1 MDEKNFIR
9 FNDLDHRMPEAYL
22 KHKVF
27 DDLKYMMEFY
37 DSLSCSCFSFVA
49 SGTKGIVNYASNVY
63 SAIEGTLDSI
73 TTLLTKGR
81 INDAYTLI
89 RKLFDDILL
98 EIYMDVTL
106 KDKFSLEN
114 YIVEEVNEW
123 IQGKH
128 RIPKTVKILKYLET
142 SERTR
147 DLYPLF
153 GWDTYLKKNR
163 ELLDDSVHSN
173 RYHLMLLNCNR
184 AYIAN
189 RERHLKNCEIVLNQ
203 LFLLHLSFIFHLNP
217 QYLMA
222 FDYIYYMDEGLTP
235 PEGSEAWIAS
245 FAQDAFDK
253 VIKPHKAIAN
263 FILTTCYL
271 EIQRHS

>member
-1 MDEKNFIR
+1 MNI
-9 FNDLDHRMPEAYL
+9 DHKMPEAYL
-22 KHKVF
+22 KRKVF
-27 DDLKYMMEFY
+27 EDLVYMREFY
-37 DSLSCSCFSFVA
+37 YSLSYRCYSFVS
-49 SGTKGIVNYASNVY
+49 SGTKGIGNYASYVY
-63 SAIEGTLDSI
+63 SSIEGTLDSI

-98 EIYMDVTL
+98 EIYMDVNL
-106 KDKFSLEN
+106 KDKFCLEN

-128 RIPKTVKILKYLET
+128 RIPKSVKILKYLET
-142 SERTR
+142 SKRTR
-147 DLYPLF
+147 NLYPLF

-173 RYHLMLLNCNR
+173 RFHLMLLNCNTVH
-184 AYIAN
+184 IED

-203 LFLLHLSFIFHLNP
+203 LFLLHLSFIFHLSP
-217 QYLMA
+217 YYLMA
-222 FDYIYYMDEGLTP
+222 SDYMDYMEEGLTP
-235 PEGSEAWIAS
+235 PKGSEAWIAP

-253 VIKPHKAIAN
+253 VIKPHEKIAN

>member
-1 MDEKNFIR
+1 MDIEHK
-9 FNDLDHRMPEAYL
+9 MPEAYL

-27 DDLKYMMEFY
+27 DDLKYMMAFY
-37 DSLSCSCFSFVA
+37 DSISMTCFGFIA
-49 SGTKGIVNYASNVY
+49 TGTHGITNYASYVY

-73 TTLLTKGR
+73 SNLLTKGR
-81 INDAYTLI
+81 MNDAYTLI

-106 KDKFSLEN
+106 KDKFSIDN
-114 YIVEEVNEW
+114 FFVEEVDEW
-123 IQGKH
+123 ICGKH
-128 RIPKTVKILKYLET
+128 RIPKTEKILKSLEK
-142 SERTR
+142 SEHTK

-173 RYHLMLLNCNR
+173 RFQRMLLNCNTV
-184 AYIAN
+184 YIEN
-189 RERHLKNCEIVLNQ
+189 RERHLKNCEIILNQ

-222 FDYIYYMDEGLTP
+222 SNYMDYMDEGQTP
-235 PEGSEAWIAS
+235 PAGSENWIAR

-253 VIKPHKAIAN
+253 VIKPHKKISE
-263 FILTTCYL
+263 FIKRTCYL
-271 EIQRHS
+271 VIE

>member
-1 MDEKNFIR
+1 MNIE
-9 FNDLDHRMPEAYL
+9 HRMLEAYL
-22 KHKVF
+22 RHKVF
-27 DDLKYMMEFY
+27 DELKFMMQFY
-37 DSLSCSCFSFVA
+37 DSISMSCFSFIA
-49 SGTKGIVNYASNVY
+49 SGTRGITNYASYVY
-63 SAIEGTLDSI
+63 TAIEGTLDSI
-73 TTLLTKGR
+73 SILLTKGR

-106 KDKFSLEN
+106 KDKFSIDN
-114 YIVEEVNEW
+114 FVVKEVNEW

-128 RIPKTVKILKYLET
+128 RIPKIEKILKCLEK
-142 SERTR
+142 SETTK

-173 RYHLMLLNCNR
+173 RFQQMLLNCNDV
-184 AYIAN
+184 YIEN
-189 RERHLKNCEIVLNQ
+189 RERHLKNCEIILNQ

-222 FDYIYYMDEGLTP
+222 SDYMDHLEMKMTP
-235 PEGSEAWIAS
+235 PAGSENWIAR
-245 FAQDAFDK
+245 FAQEAFNK
-253 VIKPHKAIAN
+253 VIKPHKSIAN
-263 FILTTCYL
+263 FILSTCYL
-271 EIQRHS
+271 EIS

>member
-1 MDEKNFIR
+1 MII
-9 FNDLDHRMPEAYL
+9 DHKMPDTYF

-49 SGTKGIVNYASNVY
+49 SGTKGIVNYASYVY
-63 SAIEGTLDSI
+63 SSIEGTLDSI

-106 KDKFSLEN
+106 KDKFSLDN

-128 RIPKTVKILKYLET
+128 RIPKSEKILKYLKT

-222 FDYIYYMDEGLTP
+222 SDYMDYMEEGLTP
-235 PEGSEAWIAS
+235 PEGSEAWIAP
-245 FAQDAFDK
+245 FAQDAFDR
-253 VIKPHKAIAN
+253 VIKPHEDIAN
-263 FILTTCYL
+263 FILSTCYL
-271 EIQRHS
+271 KIQRQS

>member
-1 MDEKNFIR
+1 
-9 FNDLDHRMPEAYL
+9 MPESYL

-37 DSLSCSCFSFVA
+37 DSISMSCFSFVA
-49 SGTKGIVNYASNVY
+49 SGTHGITNYASYVY

-73 TTLLTKGR
+73 SILLTKGR
-81 INDAYTLI
+81 INDSYTLI

-98 EIYMDVTL
+98 EIYIDVTL
-106 KDKFSLEN
+106 KEKFSIDN
-114 YIVEEVNEW
+114 FFVAEVNEW

-128 RIPKTVKILKYLET
+128 RIPKTEKILKCLEM
-142 SERTR
+142 SEMTK

-173 RYHLMLLNCNR
+173 RFQQMLLNCCDV
-184 AYIAN
+184 YIEN
-189 RERHLKNCEIVLNQ
+189 REQHLKNCEIILNQ

-222 FDYIYYMDEGLTP
+222 SDYMDCIEVGQIP
-235 PEGSEAWIAS
+235 PTGCENWIAQ

-253 VIKPHKAIAN
+253 VIKPHKNISEY
-263 FILTTCYL
+263 IKSTCYL
-271 EIQRHS
+271 EIE

>member
-1 MDEKNFIR
+1 MNI
-9 FNDLDHRMPEAYL
+9 DHKMPEAYL

-27 DDLKYMMEFY
+27 DDLKYMREFY

-49 SGTKGIVNYASNVY
+49 SGTKGIGNYASYVY
-63 SAIEGTLDSI
+63 SSIEGTLDSI

-98 EIYMDVTL
+98 EIYMDVNL

-128 RIPKTVKILKYLET
+128 RIPKSEKILKYLKT
-142 SERTR
+142 SESTR
-147 DLYPLF
+147 DLYPLL

-173 RYHLMLLNCNR
+173 RFHLMLLNCNKV
-184 AYIAN
+184 YLDD

-222 FDYIYYMDEGLTP
+222 SDYMDYAEMGENP
-235 PEGSEAWIAS
+235 PEGSEAWIAP

>member
-1 MDEKNFIR
+1 MNI
-9 FNDLDHRMPEAYL
+9 DHKMPEAYL

-27 DDLKYMMEFY
+27 DDLKYMREFY

-49 SGTKGIVNYASNVY
+49 SGTKGIGNYASYVY
-63 SAIEGTLDSI
+63 SSIEGTLDSI

-98 EIYMDVTL
+98 EIYMDVNL

-128 RIPKTVKILKYLET
+128 RIPKSEKILKYLKT
-142 SERTR
+142 SESTR
-147 DLYPLF
+147 DLYPLL

-173 RYHLMLLNCNR
+173 RFHLMLLNCNKV
-184 AYIAN
+184 YLDD
-189 RERHLKNCEIVLNQ
+189 RERHLKNCEIVLSQ

-217 QYLMA
+217 HYLMA
-222 FDYIYYMDEGLTP
+222 SDYMDYMEEGLTP

-253 VIKPHKAIAN
+253 VIKPYKTIAN

-271 EIQRHS
+271 EIHRHS

>member
-1 MDEKNFIR
+1 MNI
-9 FNDLDHRMPEAYL
+9 DHKMPEAYL

-37 DSLSCSCFSFVA
+37 DSLSCSCYSFVA

-89 RKLFDDILL
+89 RKQFDDILL

-106 KDKFSLEN
+106 KDKFSLDN

-128 RIPKTVKILKYLET
+128 RIPKSDKILKYLKT
-142 SERTR
+142 SESTR

-153 GWDTYLKKNR
+153 RWDTYLKKNR

-173 RYHLMLLNCNR
+173 RFHLMLLNCNKV
-184 AYIAN
+184 YLDD
-189 RERHLKNCEIVLNQ
+189 RERHLKCFEPAILIALVI
-203 LFLLHLSFIFHLNP
+203 HLSFESSLS
-217 QYLMA
+217 
-222 FDYIYYMDEGLTP
+222 DGL
-235 PEGSEAWIAS
+235 
-245 FAQDAFDK
+245 
-253 VIKPHKAIAN
+253 
-263 FILTTCYL
+263 
-271 EIQRHS
+271 

>member
-1 MDEKNFIR
+1 MNTELK
-9 FNDLDHRMPEAYL
+9 MSEAYL

-27 DDLKYMMEFY
+27 EDLRYMMTFY
-37 DSLSCSCFSFVA
+37 DSLSMSCFSFIA
-49 SGTKGIVNYASNVY
+49 NGTHGITNYASYVY
-63 SAIEGTLDSI
+63 TAIEGTLDSI
-73 TTLLTKGR
+73 SILLTKGR

-106 KDKFSLEN
+106 KDKFSIDN
-114 YIVEEVNEW
+114 FFVEEVNEW

-128 RIPKTVKILKYLET
+128 RIPKTEKILKCLEK
-142 SERTR
+142 SEQTK

-173 RYHLMLLNCNR
+173 RFQRMLLNCNSV
-184 AYIAN
+184 YIEN
-189 RERHLKNCEIVLNQ
+189 RERHLKNCEIILNQ

-222 FDYIYYMDEGLTP
+222 SVYMDYMDEGMTP
-235 PEGSEAWIAS
+235 PAGCENWIAT

-253 VIKPHKAIAN
+253 VIKPHKSIAN
-263 FILTTCYL
+263 FILSKCYL
-271 EIQRHS
+271 EIS

>member
-37 DSLSCSCFSFVA
+37 DSLSCSCYSFVA
-49 SGTKGIVNYASNVY
+49 SGTKGIGNYASYVY

-98 EIYMDVTL
+98 EIYMDVNL

-123 IQGKH
+123 IQGRQ
-128 RIPKTVKILKYLET
+128 RIPRSDKIMKYLER
-142 SERTR
+142 SVRTK

-173 RYHLMLLNCNR
+173 RFHLMLLNCNKV
-184 AYIAN
+184 YLDD

-217 QYLMA
+217 HYLMA
-222 FDYIYYMDEGLTP
+222 SDYMDYLEMGESP

>member
-9 FNDLDHRMPEAYL
+9 FNDLDHKMPDDYL

-49 SGTKGIVNYASNVY
+49 SGTEGIVNYASYVY
-63 SAIEGTLDSI
+63 SSIEGTLDSI

-98 EIYMDVTL
+98 EIYMDVNL

-128 RIPKTVKILKYLET
+128 RIPKSEKILKYLKT

>member
-1 MDEKNFIR
+1 MNIE
-9 FNDLDHRMPEAYL
+9 HRMPESYL

-37 DSLSCSCFSFVA
+37 DSISMSCFSFVA
-49 SGTKGIVNYASNVY
+49 SGTHGITNYASYVY
-63 SAIEGTLDSI
+63 TAIEGTLDSI
-73 TTLLTKGR
+73 SILLSKGR
-81 INDAYTLI
+81 INDAYSLI

-106 KDKFSLEN
+106 KDRFSIDN
-114 YIVEEVNEW
+114 FFVAEVNEW

-128 RIPKTVKILKYLET
+128 RIPRTEKILKCLET
-142 SERTR
+142 SEKTK

-173 RYHLMLLNCNR
+173 RFNLMLLNCNKV
-184 AYIAN
+184 YIED

-203 LFLLHLSFIFHLNP
+203 LFLLHVSFIFHLNP

-222 FDYIYYMDEGLTP
+222 SDYMYYMEEGQIP
-235 PEGSEAWIAS
+235 PTGSENWIS
-245 FAQDAFDK
+245 RFAQEAFDK
-253 VIKPHKAIAN
+253 VIKPHNNISNYIKS
-263 FILTTCYL
+263 TCYL
-271 EIQRHS
+271 EIE

>member
-1 MDEKNFIR
+1 MNIE
-9 FNDLDHRMPEAYL
+9 HRMPEAYL
-22 KHKVF
+22 KHKMF
-27 DDLKYMMEFY
+27 DDLKFMMQFY
-37 DSLSCSCFSFVA
+37 NSISMSCFSFIA
-49 SGTKGIVNYASNVY
+49 SGTRGITNYASYVY
-63 SAIEGTLDSI
+63 TAIEGTLDSI
-73 TTLLTKGR
+73 SILLTMGR

-106 KDKFSLEN
+106 KEKFSLDN
-114 YIVEEVNEW
+114 FFVEEVNEW

-128 RIPKTVKILKYLET
+128 RIPKTEKILKCLEK
-142 SERTR
+142 SEKTK

-173 RYHLMLLNCNR
+173 RFQQMLLNCNDV
-184 AYIAN
+184 YIEN
-189 RERHLKNCEIVLNQ
+189 RERHLKNCEIILNQ

-222 FDYIYYMDEGLTP
+222 SDYMDCLEMGITP
-235 PEGSEAWIAS
+235 PDGSQNWIAP

-253 VIKPHKAIAN
+253 VIKPYESIAN
-263 FILTTCYL
+263 FIISTCYL
-271 EIQRHS
+271 EIS

>member
-37 DSLSCSCFSFVA
+37 DSLSCSCFSCVA
-49 SGTKGIVNYASNVY
+49 SGTKGIVNYASSFY

-89 RKLFDDILL
+89 RKLFDDIIL

-128 RIPKTVKILKYLET
+128 RIPKTVMILKYLET

>member
-1 MDEKNFIR
+1 MNIG
-9 FNDLDHRMPEAYL
+9 HRMPESYL

-37 DSLSCSCFSFVA
+37 DSISMSCFSFVA
-49 SGTKGIVNYASNVY
+49 SGTHGITNYASYVY

-73 TTLLTKGR
+73 SILLTKGR
-81 INDAYTLI
+81 INDSYTLI

-98 EIYMDVTL
+98 EIYIDVTL
-106 KDKFSLEN
+106 KEKFSIDN
-114 YIVEEVNEW
+114 FFVAEVNEW

-128 RIPKTVKILKYLET
+128 RIPKTEKILKCLEM
-142 SERTR
+142 SEMTK

-173 RYHLMLLNCNR
+173 RFQQMLLNCCDV
-184 AYIAN
+184 YIEN
-189 RERHLKNCEIVLNQ
+189 REQHLKNCEIILNQ

-222 FDYIYYMDEGLTP
+222 SDYMDCIEVGQIP
-235 PEGSEAWIAS
+235 PTGCENWIAQ

-253 VIKPHKAIAN
+253 VIKPHKNISEY
-263 FILTTCYL
+263 IKSTCYL
-271 EIQRHS
+271 EIE

>member
-1 MDEKNFIR
+1 MEEEHK
-9 FNDLDHRMPEAYL
+9 MPNAYL

-27 DDLKYMMEFY
+27 DDLKYMMKFY
-37 DSLSCSCFSFVA
+37 DSISMSCYCFIT
-49 SGTKGIVNYASNVY
+49 SGTRYIVNYASYVY
-63 SAIEGTLDSI
+63 TAIEGTLDSI
-73 TTLLTKGR
+73 STLLTKGR
-81 INDAYTLI
+81 INDAYALI

-106 KDKFSLEN
+106 KDEFGLDN
-114 YIVEEVNEW
+114 FIVEEVDGW
-123 IQGKH
+123 IKGKH
-128 RIPKTVKILKYLET
+128 RIPKTEKILKCLEK
-142 SERTR
+142 SERTK

-173 RYHLMLLNCNR
+173 RFHLMLLNCNKV
-184 AYIAN
+184 YIEN
-189 RERHLKNCEIVLNQ
+189 RDRELKNCEIVLNQ

-222 FDYIYYMDEGLTP
+222 SDYMDYMEMGMTP
-235 PEGSEAWIAS
+235 PEGCETWIAQ

-253 VIKPHKAIAN
+253 VIKPNKAIAD
-263 FILTTCYL
+263 FILSTCYL
-271 EIQRHS
+271 KIQMHSQ

>member
-1 MDEKNFIR
+1 MNIE
-9 FNDLDHRMPEAYL
+9 HRMPESYL

-37 DSLSCSCFSFVA
+37 DSISMSCFSFVA
-49 SGTKGIVNYASNVY
+49 SGTHGITNYASYVY
-63 SAIEGTLDSI
+63 TAIEGTLDSI
-73 TTLLTKGR
+73 SILLSKGR

-106 KDKFSLEN
+106 KDKFSIDN
-114 YIVEEVNEW
+114 YFVEEVNEW

-128 RIPKTVKILKYLET
+128 RIPKTEKILKCLT
-142 SERTR
+142 SSEKTKGI
-147 DLYPLF
+147 YPLF

-173 RYHLMLLNCNR
+173 RFNLMLLNCNKI
-184 AYIAN
+184 YIED

-203 LFLLHLSFIFHLNP
+203 LFLLHVSFIFHLNP

-222 FDYIYYMDEGLTP
+222 PDYMDYMEAGQTP
-235 PEGSEAWIAS
+235 PTGCENWIAR
-245 FAQDAFDK
+245 FAQETFEK
-253 VIKPHKAIAN
+253 VIKPHKNISN
-263 FILTTCYL
+263 YIKSTCYL
-271 EIQRHS
+271 EIE

>member
-1 MDEKNFIR
+1 MFIE
-9 FNDLDHRMPEAYL
+9 NNMTEAYL
-22 KHKVF
+22 KHMVF
-27 DDLKYMMEFY
+27 DDLKYMMKFY
-37 DSLSCSCFSFVA
+37 DSLSKNCFCFIA
-49 SGTKGIVNYASNVY
+49 TGTQGITNYASYVY

-73 TTLLTKGR
+73 STLLTKGR
-81 INDAYTLI
+81 INDAYALI

-106 KDKFSLEN
+106 KDKCSLDN
-114 YIVEEVNEW
+114 FIVEEVNDW
-123 IQGKH
+123 IKGKH
-128 RIPKTVKILKYLET
+128 RIPKTEKILTYLKR
-142 SERTR
+142 SERTK

-173 RYHLMLLNCNR
+173 RFRLMLLNCNKV
-184 AYIAN
+184 YIEN
-189 RERHLKNCEIVLNQ
+189 RDRHLKNCEIVLRQ

-222 FDYIYYMDEGLTP
+222 SDYMDYFEEGMTP
-235 PEGSEAWIAS
+235 PEGCEAWIAP

-253 VIKPHKAIAN
+253 VIKPHKAIAD
-263 FILTTCYL
+263 FILSTCYL
-271 EIQRHS
+271 EIQVNS

>member
-9 FNDLDHRMPEAYL
+9 FNDLDHKMPDDYL

-27 DDLKYMMEFY
+27 DDLKYMREFY

-49 SGTKGIVNYASNVY
+49 SGTKGIVNYASYVY
-63 SAIEGTLDSI
+63 SSIEGTLDSI

-89 RKLFDDILL
+89 RKLFDDIIL

-128 RIPKTVKILKYLET
+128 RILKSEKILKYLKT

-147 DLYPLF
+147 DLYPLL
-153 GWDTYLKKNR
+153 GWDTYLKRNR

-173 RYHLMLLNCNR
+173 RFHLMLLNCNKV
-184 AYIAN
+184 YLDD

-217 QYLMA
+217 HYLMA
-222 FDYIYYMDEGLTP
+222 SDYMDYLEMGETP

-253 VIKPHKAIAN
+253 VIKPHKSIAN